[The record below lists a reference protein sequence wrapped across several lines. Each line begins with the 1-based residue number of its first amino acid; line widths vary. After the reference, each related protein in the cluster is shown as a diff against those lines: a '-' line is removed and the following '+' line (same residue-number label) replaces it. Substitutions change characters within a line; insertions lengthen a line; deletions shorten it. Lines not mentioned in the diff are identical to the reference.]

1 MLKHFILVSL
11 IFPWICLVSS
21 QSISGIITDI
31 NTSQPVEYAN
41 VYIQGS
47 TSGAVSNQDGYFE
60 FESDIIHGQLIISH
74 VSYETSVIELGN
86 SQKSGLLIALNPRIY
101 DFIPVSIKSKDQR
114 VANLKHFREEFLGS
128 DYWGNHAT
136 IENDSVLV
144 FSVEYYSDTIT
155 KRSLRGPIKK
165 FEAKATSPIIISLPK
180 LGYTLQYDL
189 VRYIETDEP
198 VLGKVISSSGYSYYT
213 PMRDA
218 SFRKQRNI
226 NRNRIRAYYYSPQH
240 FIRSLYNNHLK
251 ENGYLVHEELSGAKT
266 NQINYNY
273 FYLDSCNCIVYHDEE
288 ATISGMKNRH
298 LNIRYYGYEKSPVN
312 LNNPGN
318 IPFAKYSQVYFL
330 EEECIIRKDG
340 TTSGESIVFSPGLN
354 SKRIGASLPN
364 DYEPKQ
370 LPL

>member
-1 MLKHFILVSL
+1 MLKHLILVSL
-11 IFPWICLVSS
+11 LFSWISLVSG

-47 TSGAVSNQDGYFE
+47 TSGTVSNKDGYFE
-60 FESDIIHGQLIISH
+60 FESDKLHGQLIISH
-74 VSYETSVIELGN
+74 VSYETSVIELSN

-101 DFIPVSIKSKDQR
+101 DFIPVSIESKDQR
-114 VANLKHFREEFLGS
+114 LGNLKHFREEFLGS

-155 KRSLRGPIKK
+155 NRSLRESIKK
-165 FEAKATSPIIISLPK
+165 FEAKATYPLTISLTK

-189 VRYIETDEP
+189 VRYIEKDDP
-198 VLGKVISSSGYSYYT
+198 VLGKIISSSGYSYFT

-226 NRNRIRAYYYSPQH
+226 IRKRIRAYYYSPQH
-240 FIRSLYNNHLK
+240 FIRSLYNNRLK
-251 ENGYLVHEELSGAKT
+251 ENGYLIHEELSGAKT
-266 NQINYNY
+266 NQINYNF
-273 FYLDSCNCIVYHDEE
+273 FYPDSYCIVYHDEE

-298 LNIRYYGYEKSPVN
+298 LT
-312 LNNPGN
+312 
-318 IPFAKYSQVYFL
+318 
-330 EEECIIRKDG
+330 IIY
-340 TTSGESIVFSPGLN
+340 P
-354 SKRIGASLPN
+354 
-364 DYEPKQ
+364 
-370 LPL
+370 

>member
-11 IFPWICLVSS
+11 ILPWISLVSG

-47 TSGAVSNQDGYFE
+47 TSGTVSNKDGYFE
-60 FESDIIHGQLIISH
+60 FESDKLYGQLIISH

-101 DFIPVSIKSKDQR
+101 DFIPVSIESKDQR
-114 VANLKHFREEFLGS
+114 LGNLKHFREEFLGS

-155 KRSLRGPIKK
+155 NRSLRGSLKK
-165 FEAKATSPIIISLPK
+165 FEATATSPLTISLPK

-189 VRYIETDEP
+189 VRYIEKDDP
-198 VLGKVISSSGYSYYT
+198 VLGKIISSSGYSYFT

-218 SFRKQRNI
+218 SFRKQKNI
-226 NRNRIRAYYYSPQH
+226 IRKRIRAYYYSPQH
-240 FIRSLYNNHLK
+240 FIRSLYNNRLK
-251 ENGYLVHEELSGAKT
+251 ENGYLIHEELSGAKT
-266 NQINYNY
+266 NQINYNF
-273 FYLDSCNCIVYHDEE
+273 FYPDSYCIVYHDEE

-298 LNIRYYGYEKSPVN
+298 LTIIYYGYEKSPVN
-312 LNNPGN
+312 LNDPGN
-318 IPFAKYSQVYFL
+318 MPFAKYSQVYFL

-340 TTSGESIVFSPGLN
+340 SSSSSSIVFSPGLN

-364 DYEPKQ
+364 DYEPSNF
-370 LPL
+370 